1 MGAYGDLEEV
11 MPWVSVQPIRIE
23 HEQELACLKLVEV
36 NRIFETLSFLSNDM
50 GVLSASVSVAKNEQE
65 REALQGWYWYDWA
78 NQAFALTVLT
88 VVVPALTASM
98 YNTATGTQSGDS
110 FYAMVLGLS
119 SLFVALVSPVL
130 GAIADRIEIKRKI
143 LWAYT
148 IVGVIFTAMMGLAP
162 FLGEGTNYMFLA
174 VCLVIGNIGFAGG
187 NVIYYAFMPYLAEKE
202 DVDHVSSWGYAYGFM
217 GGSSILIVHLGLGL
231 TLGFT
236 PTILAFIFVTSS
248 LWWLGW
254 GYQLF
259 LKTPEPK
266 LPSPKEYESS
276 MEAVKDGFREVAKT
290 FREIKK
296 YKSLS
301 IFLVSY
307 LLFFDGVNTIGG
319 MAAAYGESVLRLS
332 TTMNFV
338 LLLMVNI
345 VAIPMT
351 IIGGKAARR
360 FGTKEVLTGA
370 LIVYCIV
377 AILAVGFAPLDLDD
391 DHGRYDFQYDW
402 DEADSAYELTT
413 LYDRGVDAWVS
424 DSGEGDA
431 KFRDAF
437 MEFLQDDSGDER
449 SSLPIDEATV
459 LASRMMGELDHRFSF
474 SFNGGD
480 LDGERSVGI
489 IHPTMIGDGELSWW
503 PETLR
508 DNLWE
513 PLGFGVNL
521 QWIML
526 GTMVGIVMGTVG
538 AQARSMMVMLTPR
551 TKAAEFFGFFGFIGK
566 AAAFI
571 GPIIYSISANL
582 YNSRVAV
589 FTIMIVI
596 LAGTALL
603 TRVDLEEGAATAA
616 AIDREAW
623 ESSE

>member
-1 MGAYGDLEEV
+1 
-11 MPWVSVQPIRIE
+11 
-23 HEQELACLKLVEV
+23 
-36 NRIFETLSFLSNDM
+36 M
-50 GVLSASVSVAKNEQE
+50 GVLSASVSVAKNQQE
-65 REALQGWYWYDWA
+65 RDALQGWYWYDWA

-110 FYAMVLGLS
+110 FYALVLGLS
-119 SLFVALVSPVL
+119 SLFVAIVSPVL

-217 GGSSILIVHLGLGL
+217 GGSTILIVHLGLGL

-236 PTILAFIFVTSS
+236 PTILAFIFVTSA

-266 LPSPKEYESS
+266 LPSPKEYESTL
-276 MEAVKDGFREVAKT
+276 EAVKDGFSEVTKT

-301 IFLVSY
+301 IFLISY

-360 FGTKEVLTGA
+360 FGTKEVLIGA
-370 LIVYCIV
+370 LIVYCVV

-391 DHGRYDFQYDW
+391 DHERYDFQYDW
-402 DEADSAYELTT
+402 NEADSAYELTT

-437 MEFLQDDSGDER
+437 MEFLQDDSGNER
-449 SSLPIDEATV
+449 PSLPIEEATV

-489 IHPTMIGDGELSWW
+489 IHPTMIGDSQLSWW

-623 ESSE
+623 DSSE

>member
-1 MGAYGDLEEV
+1 MG
-11 MPWVSVQPIRIE
+11 I
-23 HEQELACLKLVEV
+23 
-36 NRIFETLSFLSNDM
+36 
-50 GVLSASVSVAKNEQE
+50 LSASVSVAKNQQE
-65 REALQGWYWYDWA
+65 RDALQGWYWYDWA

-110 FYAMVLGLS
+110 FYALVLGLS
-119 SLFVALVSPVL
+119 SLFVAIVSPVL

-217 GGSSILIVHLGLGL
+217 GGSTILIVHLGLGL

-236 PTILAFIFVTSS
+236 PTILAFIFVTSA

-266 LPSPKEYESS
+266 LPSPKEYESTL
-276 MEAVKDGFREVAKT
+276 EAVKDGFSEVSKT

-301 IFLVSY
+301 IFLISY

-360 FGTKEVLTGA
+360 FGTKEVLIGA
-370 LIVYCIV
+370 LIVYCVV

-391 DHGRYDFQYDW
+391 DHERYDFQYDW
-402 DEADSAYELTT
+402 NEADSAYELTT

-437 MEFLQDDSGDER
+437 MEFLQDDSGNER
-449 SSLPIDEATV
+449 PSLPIEEATV
-459 LASRMMGELDHRFSF
+459 LASRMKGELDHRFSF

-489 IHPTMIGDGELSWW
+489 IHPTMIGDSQLSWW

-623 ESSE
+623 DSSE

>member
-1 MGAYGDLEEV
+1 
-11 MPWVSVQPIRIE
+11 
-23 HEQELACLKLVEV
+23 
-36 NRIFETLSFLSNDM
+36 M
-50 GVLSASVSVAKNEQE
+50 GVLSASVGIAKNEQE
-65 REALQGWYWYDWA
+65 RDALQGWYWYDWA

-217 GGSSILIVHLGLGL
+217 GGSSLLIVHLGLGL

-236 PTILAFIFVTSS
+236 PTILAFIFVTSA

-276 MEAVKDGFREVAKT
+276 MEAVKDGFREVAST
-290 FREIKK
+290 FREVKK

-370 LIVYCIV
+370 LIVYCVV
-377 AILAVGFAPLDLDD
+377 AILAVGFAPLDLND
-391 DHGRYDFQYDW
+391 DHERYDFQYDW
-402 DEADSAYELTT
+402 DEVDDAYELTT

-603 TRVDLEEGAATAA
+603 TRVDLEQGAATAA

>member
-1 MGAYGDLEEV
+1 
-11 MPWVSVQPIRIE
+11 
-23 HEQELACLKLVEV
+23 
-36 NRIFETLSFLSNDM
+36 M

-65 REALQGWYWYDWA
+65 RDALQGWYWYDWA

-110 FYAMVLGLS
+110 FYALVLGLS

-148 IVGVIFTAMMGLAP
+148 IVGVIFTALMGLAP
-162 FLGEGTNYMFLA
+162 FLGEGTDYMFLA

-187 NVIYYAFMPYLAEKE
+187 NVIYYAFMPYLVEKE

-236 PTILAFIFVTSS
+236 PTILAFIFVTSA

-266 LPSPKEYESS
+266 LPSPKEYGSS
-276 MEAVKDGFREVAKT
+276 MEAIKDGFSEVANS

-391 DHGRYDFQYDW
+391 DHDRYDFKYDW
-402 DEADSAYELTT
+402 DESDSTYKLTT

-424 DSGEGDA
+424 NSGEGDA

-437 MEFLQDDSGDER
+437 MEFLQDDSGEER
-449 SSLPIDEATV
+449 SSLPLDEATV

-480 LDGERSVGI
+480 LDGERSVGD
-489 IHPTMIGDGELSWW
+489 IHPSKIGDGELSWG
-503 PETLR
+503 PKTLR

-513 PLGFGVNL
+513 PRGLGVNL
-521 QWIML
+521 QWIIL

>member
-11 MPWVSVQPIRIE
+11 MPWVSVQPLRIE
-23 HEQELACLKLVEV
+23 HEQGLACLKLVEV

-217 GGSSILIVHLGLGL
+217 GGSSILIIHLGLGL

-236 PTILAFIFVTSS
+236 PTILAFIFVTSA

-276 MEAVKDGFREVAKT
+276 MEAMKDGFREVAKT

-402 DEADSAYELTT
+402 DETDSAYELTT

>member
-1 MGAYGDLEEV
+1 MG
-11 MPWVSVQPIRIE
+11 I
-23 HEQELACLKLVEV
+23 
-36 NRIFETLSFLSNDM
+36 
-50 GVLSASVSVAKNEQE
+50 LSASVSVAKNEQE
-65 REALQGWYWYDWA
+65 RDALQGWYWYDWA

-236 PTILAFIFVTSS
+236 PTILAFIFVTSA

-276 MEAVKDGFREVAKT
+276 MEAVKDGFREVANT

-370 LIVYCIV
+370 LIVYCVV
-377 AILAVGFAPLDLDD
+377 AILAVGFAPLDLND
-391 DHGRYDFQYDW
+391 DHERYDFQYDW
-402 DEADSAYELTT
+402 DEADDAYELTT

>member
-1 MGAYGDLEEV
+1 
-11 MPWVSVQPIRIE
+11 
-23 HEQELACLKLVEV
+23 
-36 NRIFETLSFLSNDM
+36 
-50 GVLSASVSVAKNEQE
+50 
-65 REALQGWYWYDWA
+65 
-78 NQAFALTVLT
+78 
-88 VVVPALTASM
+88 
-98 YNTATGTQSGDS
+98 
-110 FYAMVLGLS
+110 
-119 SLFVALVSPVL
+119 
-130 GAIADRIEIKRKI
+130 
-143 LWAYT
+143 
-148 IVGVIFTAMMGLAP
+148 
-162 FLGEGTNYMFLA
+162 
-174 VCLVIGNIGFAGG
+174 
-187 NVIYYAFMPYLAEKE
+187 
-202 DVDHVSSWGYAYGFM
+202 
-217 GGSSILIVHLGLGL
+217 
-231 TLGFT
+231 
-236 PTILAFIFVTSS
+236 
-248 LWWLGW
+248 
-254 GYQLF
+254 
-259 LKTPEPK
+259 
-266 LPSPKEYESS
+266 
-276 MEAVKDGFREVAKT
+276 
-290 FREIKK
+290 
-296 YKSLS
+296 
-301 IFLVSY
+301 
-307 LLFFDGVNTIGG
+307 
-319 MAAAYGESVLRLS
+319 
-332 TTMNFV
+332 
-338 LLLMVNI
+338 
-345 VAIPMT
+345 MT

>member
-236 PTILAFIFVTSS
+236 PTILAFIFVTSA

>member
-1 MGAYGDLEEV
+1 
-11 MPWVSVQPIRIE
+11 
-23 HEQELACLKLVEV
+23 
-36 NRIFETLSFLSNDM
+36 M

-65 REALQGWYWYDWA
+65 RDALQGWYWYDWA

-119 SLFVALVSPVL
+119 SLFVALVSPIL

-217 GGSSILIVHLGLGL
+217 GGSSLLIVHLGLGL

-236 PTILAFIFVTSS
+236 PTILAFIFVTSA

-276 MEAVKDGFREVAKT
+276 MEAVKDGFREVANT

-370 LIVYCIV
+370 LIVYCVV
-377 AILAVGFAPLDLDD
+377 AILAVGFAPLDLND
-391 DHGRYDFQYDW
+391 DHERYDFQYDW
-402 DEADSAYELTT
+402 DEADDAYELTT

>member
-1 MGAYGDLEEV
+1 MG
-11 MPWVSVQPIRIE
+11 I
-23 HEQELACLKLVEV
+23 
-36 NRIFETLSFLSNDM
+36 
-50 GVLSASVSVAKNEQE
+50 LSASVSVAKNEQE
-65 REALQGWYWYDWA
+65 RDALQGWYWYDWA

-110 FYAMVLGLS
+110 FYALVLGLS

-217 GGSSILIVHLGLGL
+217 GGSSLLIVHLGLGL

-236 PTILAFIFVTSS
+236 PTILAFIFVTSA

-276 MEAVKDGFREVAKT
+276 MEAVKDGFREVANT

-370 LIVYCIV
+370 LIVYCVV
-377 AILAVGFAPLDLDD
+377 AILAVGFAPLDLND
-391 DHGRYDFQYDW
+391 DHERYDFQYDW
-402 DEADSAYELTT
+402 DETDSAYGLTT